1 MLSFNTTKQG
11 YRLKSGFISI
21 GFGNGAIA
29 IFAFSSVLIL
39 RKRKYAY
46 LGLQDSFIIC
56 NYTIIS
62 VLLNF
67 LFVLFRMNNELVNW
81 IVNVILLFI
90 HLILLLFI
98 LSSTTE
104 IIEQLENDK
113 VERNAFYNLKDGV
126 EALLNKSSNRNINK
140 LIEKLYDKI
149 NSCQIN
155 RNIDVSDI
163 DLRIIKNLD
172 DVKNFIENNS
182 DEEIIKKQIVNTMKY
197 VDERNRKIANF
208 IKR

>member
-1 MLSFNTTKQG
+1 
-11 YRLKSGFISI
+11 
-21 GFGNGAIA
+21 
-29 IFAFSSVLIL
+29 
-39 RKRKYAY
+39 
-46 LGLQDSFIIC
+46 
-56 NYTIIS
+56 
-62 VLLNF
+62 
-67 LFVLFRMNNELVNW
+67 MNNELVNW

-197 VDERNRKIANF
+197 VDERNRKITNF